1 MIPKDYP
8 HRYVDLLDSLRN
20 NEKLLEEGIITEE
33 ERNRYLKNIV
43 AAYERYES
51 IEDEF
56 YQRKKVGVAYFIT
69 LVTIGILLIVGLYI

>member
-8 HRYVDLLDSLRN
+8 HRYVELLDSLRN

-43 AAYERYES
+43 SAYGRYEV
-51 IEDEF
+51 IEEEF
-56 YQRKKVGVAYFIT
+56 YERKKVGVAYF
-69 LVTIGILLIVGLYI
+69 LVLITIGIVLIIGMYI